1 MQKNCAHWG
10 QEYICKKTNVI
21 LVTRW
26 FNFNNWVDIIN
37 WPPWRVSK
45 LTFQTLILRQSE
57 IARKSVKKIRPFKKH
72 FSKHIAFGNSV
83 GLRSGVRFIVGT
95 RDKKN
100 VFCEK
105 SCTSFIF
112 LLDSN
117 KWTLIVCIYQDLL
130 LHSST
135 PLVPFWN
142 FSTPLWKMTVGI
154 RSTVIVIVPSSF
166 NRKEGVKLF
175 WIFFRSTN
183 SYAGLFNNS
192 IINNIK
198 ESQNKRKE
206 KITVNTTSR

>member
-1 MQKNCAHWG
+1 MTSFLQ
-10 QEYICKKTNVI
+10 CK
-21 LVTRW
+21 L
-26 FNFNNWVDIIN
+26 
-37 WPPWRVSK
+37 
-45 LTFQTLILRQSE
+45 LRLLYFLM
-57 IARKSVKKIRPFKKH
+57 KSRQ
-72 FSKHIAFGNSV
+72 
-83 GLRSGVRFIVGT
+83 
-95 RDKKN
+95 N

-117 KWTLIVCIYQDLL
+117 KWTLIVCIYQDLFL
-130 LHSST
+130 
-135 PLVPFWN
+135 

-198 ESQNKRKE
+198 ESKNKRKE
-206 KITVNTTSR
+206 KIRQPWIQLGDNKNHNGIDHNHIKSHEQKENS

>member
-1 MQKNCAHWG
+1 MTSFLQ
-10 QEYICKKTNVI
+10 CK
-21 LVTRW
+21 L
-26 FNFNNWVDIIN
+26 
-37 WPPWRVSK
+37 
-45 LTFQTLILRQSE
+45 LRLLYFLM
-57 IARKSVKKIRPFKKH
+57 KSRQ
-72 FSKHIAFGNSV
+72 
-83 GLRSGVRFIVGT
+83 
-95 RDKKN
+95 N

-130 LHSST
+130 LRSST

-198 ESQNKRKE
+198 ESKNKRKE
-206 KITVNTTSR
+206 KIRQPWIQLGDNKNHNGIDHNHIKSHEQKENS

>member
-1 MQKNCAHWG
+1 MTSFLH
-10 QEYICKKTNVI
+10 CK
-21 LVTRW
+21 L
-26 FNFNNWVDIIN
+26 
-37 WPPWRVSK
+37 
-45 LTFQTLILRQSE
+45 LRLLYFLM
-57 IARKSVKKIRPFKKH
+57 KSRQ
-72 FSKHIAFGNSV
+72 
-83 GLRSGVRFIVGT
+83 
-95 RDKKN
+95 N

-130 LHSST
+130 L
-135 PLVPFWN
+135 
-142 FSTPLWKMTVGI
+142 FSTPLWKMRVGI

-206 KITVNTTSR
+206 KIRQPWIQLRDNKNHNGIDHNHSKSHEQKENS

>member
-1 MQKNCAHWG
+1 MTSFLH
-10 QEYICKKTNVI
+10 CK
-21 LVTRW
+21 L
-26 FNFNNWVDIIN
+26 
-37 WPPWRVSK
+37 
-45 LTFQTLILRQSE
+45 LRLLYFLM
-57 IARKSVKKIRPFKKH
+57 KSRQ
-72 FSKHIAFGNSV
+72 
-83 GLRSGVRFIVGT
+83 
-95 RDKKN
+95 N

-130 LHSST
+130 L
-135 PLVPFWN
+135 

-175 WIFFRSTN
+175 WIFIRSTN

-198 ESQNKRKE
+198 ESQNKRKK
-206 KITVNTTSR
+206 KIRQPRIQLRDNKNHNGIDHNHSKSHEQKENS

>member
-1 MQKNCAHWG
+1 M
-10 QEYICKKTNVI
+10 
-21 LVTRW
+21 
-26 FNFNNWVDIIN
+26 D
-37 WPPWRVSK
+37 
-45 LTFQTLILRQSE
+45 
-57 IARKSVKKIRPFKKH
+57 
-72 FSKHIAFGNSV
+72 
-83 GLRSGVRFIVGT
+83 LRSGVRFIVGT
-95 RDKKN
+95 RDKTNDIFFTVQITSVIVFSRQN

-130 LHSST
+130 LRSST

-206 KITVNTTSR
+206 KIRQPWLQLRDNKNHNGIDHNHSKSHEQKENS